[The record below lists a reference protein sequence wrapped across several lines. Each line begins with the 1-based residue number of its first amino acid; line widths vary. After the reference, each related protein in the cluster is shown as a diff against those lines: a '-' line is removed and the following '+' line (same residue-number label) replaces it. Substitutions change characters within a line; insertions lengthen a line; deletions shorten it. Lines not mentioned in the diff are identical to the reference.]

1 MKFKKIPLFGQDSS
15 PQHTSNI
22 LALIGTLAFWLFFLI
37 CMIFIKQKPQKPKF
51 KEIQIVLPQDFSTQK
66 NTAKKEE
73 KSESGNTEEEI
84 QEVVKALE
92 NGELTPE
99 DIEEMLNDGDITRDE
114 YDEIIIRR

>member
-22 LALIGTLAFWLFFLI
+22 LALIGTLTFWLFFLI

-66 NTAKKEE
+66 NTARPAKLIH
-73 KSESGNTEEEI
+73 SLADLAVSHH
-84 QEVVKALE
+84 
-92 NGELTPE
+92 
-99 DIEEMLNDGDITRDE
+99 DITFQT
-114 YDEIIIRR
+114 